1 MYVCTCLEVLLLYLR
16 KGTDCGIGLFLR
28 SMVELL
34 LFLKMYNS
42 DGFMK
47 SANVELI

>member
-1 MYVCTCLEVLLLYLR
+1 MYVYTCLEVLLLYLG

-34 LFLKMYNS
+34 LFFKMYNS